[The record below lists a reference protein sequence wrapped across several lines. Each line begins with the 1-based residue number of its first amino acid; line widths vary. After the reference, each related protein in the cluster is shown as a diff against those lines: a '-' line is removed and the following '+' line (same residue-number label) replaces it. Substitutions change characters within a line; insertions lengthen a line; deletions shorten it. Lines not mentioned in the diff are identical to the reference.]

1 MRGASG
7 DTLSAM
13 SGDAPQPTLA
23 DVVRRF
29 RAHTGRRAKASIRL
43 VGETLGPT
51 DWFHGPGDDAA
62 VVAEGPE
69 GFTLA
74 AGEAIWPPFVEADP
88 RGAGTAAVVANV
100 NDIAAMG
107 GRSLGLV
114 DTIVGPE
121 MIARPVLEGIR
132 QAADRYE
139 VPVVGGHLTIRD
151 GPPSVSAFIVGRAEE
166 VLASSNVRRGQVL
179 LVATSTE
186 GTLHREF
193 PFFSSLLD
201 REKRLAGDVEVLP
214 RLAERGWCVAAKDVS
229 MAGLLGSLA
238 MLLEPTRAGVI
249 VDLDAV
255 PRPDDVPIETWVD
268 VFPSFGFLLCAPA
281 DRVDDCRDAFAER
294 GLACAAVGVLDD
306 GGELRARFGD
316 EDALLLDLA
325 REAVTG
331 LGEAAG
337 RGGPSP

>member
-1 MRGASG
+1 
-7 DTLSAM
+7 M
-13 SGDAPQPTLA
+13 SDQALQPALA

-29 RAHTGRRAKASIRL
+29 REHAGRRAKASIGL
-43 VGETLGPT
+43 VAEALGPT
-51 DWFHGPGDDAA
+51 DWLRGPGDDAA

-88 RGAGTAAVVANV
+88 RGAGAAAVVANV

-107 GRSLGLV
+107 GRPLGLV

-121 MIARPVLEGIR
+121 AIARPVLEGIR
-132 QAADRYE
+132 QAADLYG
-139 VPVVGGHLTIRD
+139 VPVVGGHLTLHD
-151 GPPSVSAFIVGRAEE
+151 GPPAVSAFIVGRAAQ
-166 VLASSNVRRGQVL
+166 VLASSNARPGQFL

-186 GTLHREF
+186 GTLHRDF
-193 PFFSSLLD
+193 PFFSSL
-201 REKRLAGDVEVLP
+201 REREDRLAGDVEVLP
-214 RLAERGWCVAAKDVS
+214 MLAERRWCVAAKDVS

-238 MLLEPTRAGVI
+238 MLLEPTGTGVV

-255 PRPDDVPIETWVD
+255 PRPDGVPIGTWVD
-268 VFPSFGFLLCAPA
+268 VFPSFGFLLCAPE
-281 DRVDDCRDAFAER
+281 DRVDGCREVFAER
-294 GLACAAVGVLDD
+294 GLACEAVGVLD
-306 GGELRARFGD
+306 GSGELRARLGG
-316 EDALLLDLA
+316 EDARLLDLT

-337 RGGPSP
+337 RGRA